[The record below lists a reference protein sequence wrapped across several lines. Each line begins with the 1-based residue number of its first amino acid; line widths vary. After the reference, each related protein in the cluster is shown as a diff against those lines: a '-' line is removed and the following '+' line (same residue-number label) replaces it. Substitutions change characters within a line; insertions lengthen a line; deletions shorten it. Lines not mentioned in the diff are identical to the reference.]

1 MEYNFPKPGETQ
13 AERKVSYL
21 LAAQG
26 TPYVVG
32 AGIYDATATI
42 EDLDKLTGE

>member
-1 MEYNFPKPGETQ
+1 
-13 AERKVSYL
+13 VSYF

-32 AGIYDATATI
+32 AGIYDPTAKL
-42 EDLDKLTGE
+42 EDLDKLSGG

>member
-1 MEYNFPKPGETQ
+1 MEYNFPKPGEAQ
-13 AERKVSYL
+13 AERKVGYF

-32 AGIYDATATI
+32 AGVYDPTATI
-42 EDLDKLTGE
+42 KVLDKLTGE